1 MTTNSDI
8 AFAIQCMETTGGN
21 GRFALRERVKATGV
35 GKGEA
40 EDIDRRTLT
49 MSRDIGLACALPCSM
64 YRLRSMSRN
73 SKTR

>member
-1 MTTNSDI
+1 MNSTCVL
-8 AFAIQCMETTGGN
+8 AMQCMETMGAR
-21 GRFALRERVKATGV
+21 GRFALTERVKATEV

-40 EDIDRRTLT
+40 EDVDRHTLT
-49 MSRDIGLACALPCSM
+49 MSSDIGLACALPCSM